1 MLLRREAQ
9 RRHSAGLE
17 DLGRL
22 LRATVD
28 HLTTSRPLIHAT
40 ASSGT
45 TVEPCKKHAKSNEER
60 HVCPG
65 REVHASPIQ
74 QQATSCAESFMNLN
88 LRLLPAL
95 VTWAK
100 HVASDVWISLAV
112 FRSKAGS

>member
-45 TVEPCKKHAKSNEER
+45 TVEPCKKHAKSMQKAMKKGTSENFQGTFPVE
-60 HVCPG
+60 
-65 REVHASPIQ
+65 SP
-74 QQATSCAESFMNLN
+74 
-88 LRLLPAL
+88 
-95 VTWAK
+95 
-100 HVASDVWISLAV
+100 
-112 FRSKAGS
+112 